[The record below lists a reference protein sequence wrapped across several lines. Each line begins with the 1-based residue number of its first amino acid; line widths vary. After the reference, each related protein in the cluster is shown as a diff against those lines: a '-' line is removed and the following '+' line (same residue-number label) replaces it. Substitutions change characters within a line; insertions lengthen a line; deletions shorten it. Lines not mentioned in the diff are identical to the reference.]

1 MANQGMLQGN
11 GTIGVG
17 QDAVPPVA
25 ILLVKLVQAIQ
36 GGAGGSF
43 HVESF
48 VLIVV
53 DGEAVMQGRQG
64 GQLPNAASVTL
75 AIVATHPAEGQRQ
88 ILQLQGHVTLYQ
100 GGVDHG
106 GIGREIVGEGL
117 VGKEVDRPFQT
128 FMIGQGNGLF
138 PFFQPF
144 DDLVAVRRHATIVH
158 RKAEN
163 ASPYYE

>member
-1 MANQGMLQGN
+1 MTSQGMLQGD
-11 GTIGVG
+11 GTVGVG

-36 GGAGGSF
+36 GGTGGGF
-43 HVESF
+43 YVETL

-53 DGEAVMQGRQG
+53 DGEAVMQGCQG
-64 GQLPNAASVTL
+64 GQLPYATSVALT
-75 AIVATHPAEGQRQ
+75 IVASHSAEGQGQ
-88 ILQLQGHVTLYQ
+88 ILQLQRHVAMHQ

-106 GIGREIVGEGL
+106 GIGHEIVGEGL

-128 FMIGQGNGLF
+128 IMIGQGNGFF
-138 PFFQPF
+138 PFFQTF

-163 ASPYYE
+163 TSPYYE